1 MHVLLVEDDLLL
13 ADGII
18 CALKRQGFAI
28 NHVEEGEMACI
39 HIKAELPDIVILDL
53 GLPDMEG
60 LDVLKFIRNHHSG
73 CQVLILTARDSV
85 HDRVFGLDSG
95 ADDYLAKP
103 FEFLEL
109 MARLRVLERRLGT
122 SDNAEIVIDS
132 VTLNTATHKTS
143 LGKKEISLSKKE
155 YMLLKALME
164 NSDAIHTR
172 ESLEAKLYTWKEEIL
187 SNAISVHMHNLRKKL
202 PSGFIQTVRGIG
214 YMVRKA

>member
-1 MHVLLVEDDLLL
+1 MQVLLVEDDVLL
-13 ADGII
+13 ADGIV
-18 CALKRQGFAI
+18 CALKREGFSI

-39 HIKAELPDIVILDL
+39 HIKAELPDLVILDL

-60 LDVLKFIRNHHSG
+60 LDVLKFIRKHHPG
-73 CQVLILTARDSV
+73 CQVMILTARDTLN
-85 HDRVFGLDSG
+85 DRVSGLDSG

-103 FEFLEL
+103 FELLEL

-122 SDNAEIVIDS
+122 SNKAEIVIDR
-132 VTLNTATHKTS
+132 VTLNTASHKTT
-143 LGKKEISLSKKE
+143 LEGKELSLSKKE

-172 ESLEAKLYTWKEEIL
+172 ESLEAKLYTWGEEIL